1 MLKTALKNLTGN
13 WFTTVGNIAQK
24 QDIGIPMGINPVTF
38 WWNLFLHFD
47 ENQFMAKLTS
57 NSQAKSCNSYSK
69 KRFINNLFAI
79 NDSGRFGRINAANVI
94 MQQSILKNLSPS
106 KKVRALV
113 EPS

>member
-1 MLKTALKNLTGN
+1 MLKTALKNLIEN
-13 WFTTVGNIAQK
+13 WCTTVRNIARK

-38 WWNLFLHFD
+38 WRNLFLHFD
-47 ENQFMAKLTS
+47 ENQFMVKHTS
-57 NSQAKSCNSYSK
+57 NIQVKSCHSDSK

-79 NDSGRFGRINAANVI
+79 NDSGRFGRINATNVI
-94 MQQSILKNLSPS
+94 MQQSMLKNLSPS